1 MKKILRVVIRVF
13 AVLFIVIVGGLAL
26 FLVAGWLG
34 ILAPGAPAEQPVTS
48 IRLSGLLA
56 NPLAEISGMAWY
68 GDHLILLPQYPDHVG
83 ESGDGFVFA
92 LPKADILAYL
102 DGQNTQPLEAI
113 AIPFEAPG
121 LREQISEYEGLESIG
136 FSGDRAY
143 LTIEAGEDDY
153 MMGYIVAGTMAPDL
167 SRLVVD
173 TENIV
178 PIQPQTRQD
187 NKTDEAMIVL
197 NDRILTFYEINGA
210 ALNPRP
216 VAHVFSLDLQPQ
228 GTLPMPS
235 LEYRLTDAALASADG
250 RFWVVNTFFFYKDGY
265 MRPDFDPLAETFGRG
280 STHALFDAVE
290 RLVEMKYSESGVTLT
305 DTPPVQLKLLSPAT
319 RNWEGLV
326 LLDDRGFLLMTDRL
340 PLAILGFVPMP

>member
-1 MKKILRVVIRVF
+1 MIRF
-13 AVLFIVIVGGLAL
+13 LAVLFIVIAGGIAA
-26 FLVAGWLG
+26 FFVAGWSG

-48 IRLSGLLA
+48 IKLTG
-56 NPLAEISGMAWY
+56 PLADSLTEISGMAWY
-68 GDHLILLPQYPDHVG
+68 GDYLIMLPQYPDRMA
-83 ESGDGFVFA
+83 EEGDGFVFA

-102 DGQNTQPLEAI
+102 DGQSTQPLEAI

-153 MMGYIVAGTMAPDL
+153 MMGYIMAGTMAPDL

-173 TENIV
+173 TDHIV

-187 NKTDEAMIVL
+187 NKTDEAVIVL
-197 NDRILTFYEINGA
+197 EDRILTFYEINGA
-210 ALNPRP
+210 ALNPQP

-228 GTLPMPS
+228 GTLPAPS
-235 LEYRLTDAALASADG
+235 LEYRLTDAALASSDG

-265 MRPDFDPLAETFGRG
+265 LRPDFDPLAETFGRG
-280 STHALFDAVE
+280 ATHALFDAVE
-290 RLVEMKYSESGVTLT
+290 RLVEMEYSESGLTLT
-305 DTPPVQLKLLSPAT
+305 DTPPVQLKLLSPLT
-319 RNWEGLV
+319 RNWEGLA

-340 PLAILGFVPMP
+340 PLTILGFVPMP